1 MQSLAPSASMEA
13 GGMLLRTLL
22 QQQHKARALRLPCA
36 DRWLRDVPFS
46 LELEAHP
53 HTVPFAHDGR
63 VCTLLYGSC

>member
-1 MQSLAPSASMEA
+1 
-13 GGMLLRTLL
+13 MLLRTLL